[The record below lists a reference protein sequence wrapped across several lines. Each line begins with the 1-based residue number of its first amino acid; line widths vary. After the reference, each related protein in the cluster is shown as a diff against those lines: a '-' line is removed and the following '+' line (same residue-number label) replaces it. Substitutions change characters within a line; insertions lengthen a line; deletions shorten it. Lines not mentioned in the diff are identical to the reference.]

1 MKGSLGLIAFTAMMA
16 QAPETAQA
24 QVDFEPR
31 TNYTFEEPVVFNEW
45 CQQMKDMFGDTCVC
59 ETKIGTSNGIDALD
73 LDHLVTCDPTQGRLT
88 CVENVTVET
97 ANVYLKANSI
107 GEIGNYENIQQ
118 TVIND
123 FYVFL
128 DDTSID
134 TISFRYNANF
144 KQRRSG
150 CEAVF
155 GGVNCAR
162 CGLCDLPPDDRED
175 GIHVH
180 LSPNDI
186 FNGISGQCRYGSGP
200 DVGLF
205 NTCEDGDNIL
215 TNIVWRNLEVRSEE
229 EFGACPA
236 DVEINEVT
244 DPAATAASSAATTA
258 LVVAASL
265 VPSIALLVL

>member
-1 MKGSLGLIAFTAMMA
+1 MKNAFGVIAFMA
-16 QAPETAQA
+16 ALAPHQGQA
-24 QVDFEPR
+24 QVEFEVR
-31 TNYTFEEPVVFNEW
+31 TNYTFDEPVVFNEW
-45 CQQMKDMFGDTCVC
+45 CQQMKDMYGDSCVC

-73 LDHLVTCDPTQGRLT
+73 LNHVVNCDPTQGQLT
-88 CVENVTVET
+88 CVENVTIET
-97 ANVYLKANSI
+97 NRVWLKANSI

-118 TVIND
+118 TVITD

-162 CGLCDLPPDDRED
+162 CGVCDMPPDDRED

-186 FNGISGQCRYGSGP
+186 FRGISGQCRYGNGP
-200 DVGLF
+200 DVGIF
-205 NTCEDGDNIL
+205 NTCTNGDNIL
-215 TNIVWRNLEVRSEE
+215 TNIVWKELEVRSDE
-229 EFGACPA
+229 EFGACPG
-236 DVEINEVT
+236 DVEINENNS
-244 DPAATAASSAATTA
+244 PATENGGSSATKTAFVAT
-258 LVVAASL
+258 VSL
-265 VPSIALLVL
+265 VATVALLVL